1 MVFHHTPVKN
11 MISKTDVVRRMGCTQ
26 SEFARW
32 LPGATRNATID
43 SRQQGDTVE
52 YRITSTGGTLIITAV
67 QLPPRRIGL
76 LRMPALRVSFHFI
89 DMDDATR
96 AEFLHYFDLY
106 TRRGG
111 G

>member
-1 MVFHHTPVKN
+1 MLT
-11 MISKTDVVRRMGCTQ
+11 IS
-26 SEFARW
+26 
-32 LPGATRNATID
+32 
-43 SRQQGDTVE
+43 
-52 YRITSTGGTLIITAV
+52 ST

-76 LRMPALRVSFHFI
+76 LRMPVLQVRFHFI
-89 DMDDATR
+89 DMDDAAR

>member
-1 MVFHHTPVKN
+1 
-11 MISKTDVVRRMGCTQ
+11 MISGADVVREMGCTQ

-32 LPGATRNATID
+32 LPGATRNATIH
-43 SRQQGDTVE
+43 SRQQGDQVE
-52 YRITSTGGTLIITAV
+52 HRITTAGGTLTITTT

-76 LRMPALRVSFHFI
+76 LRMPVLQVRFHFI
-89 DMDDATR
+89 DMDDAAR